1 MNRYLYSLSIII
13 YSALLHIAAIFVP
26 KAKLWAQGRKSIFH
40 KIKKEVEPGNII
52 WFHAASVGEFEQA
65 RPLIEAFKK
74 EYPLKKI
81 LVTFFSPS
89 GYELRKNYELADY
102 IFYLPI
108 DTPKN
113 ASKFID
119 LILPETVFFIKYEFW
134 FNYINE
140 IHSRHIPLYLVSGIF
155 REKQHFFKWY
165 GSWFAKHLPMFKH
178 IYVQDKAS
186 AKLLG
191 SLKARNFSIS
201 GDTRFDRVYQN
212 TLNVQR
218 FDTIE
223 HFIGNNKVLLAGSSW
238 PQDEDLLIRYL
249 INTEQDIKLIIAPH
263 EIHENHIIS
272 IEKSFKNFNPIRW
285 SQHQSKDDD
294 LQNSQVL
301 IIDSVGKL
309 MHLYQYADVAFIGGG
324 FGVGIHNILEAACFG
339 KPIVFG
345 PNYQK
350 FKEAHDL
357 IELEGAFS
365 ISNYNELKDVLDKL
379 FIDSKILKQ
388 KSDICLKYI
397 KDNIGATEIIMK
409 EYSSPE

>member
-1 MNRYLYSLSIII
+1 MRYLYSFSIRI
-13 YSALLHIAAIFVP
+13 YAVLLKIASLFVP
-26 KAKLWAQGRKSIFH
+26 KAKKWVDGRKNIFD
-40 KIKKEVEPGNII
+40 KIKAEVEPGNIV

-65 RPLIEAFKK
+65 RPLIEVLKND
-74 EYPLKKI
+74 YPNKKI
-81 LVTFFSPS
+81 LITFFSPS
-89 GYELRKNYELADY
+89 GYELRKDYELADY
-102 IFYLPI
+102 VFYLPI
-108 DTPKN
+108 DTPQN
-113 ASKFID
+113 AFKFLEAIK
-119 LILPETVFFIKYEFW
+119 PETVFFIKYEFW

-140 IHSRHIPLYLVSGIF
+140 IHSRLIPLYLVSGIF

-212 TLNVQR
+212 TLSVQPY
-218 FDTIE
+218 DTVA
-223 HFIGNNKVLLAGSSW
+223 HFVGDSKILLAGSSW

-249 INTEQDIKLIIAPH
+249 INTEQNIKLIIAPH
-263 EIHENHIIS
+263 EIHENHLIS
-272 IEKSFKNFNPIRW
+272 IEKSFRDFNPIRW

-294 LQNSQVL
+294 LQNSKVL

-309 MHLYQYADVAFIGGG
+309 MHLYQYADVAYIGGG

-339 KPIVFG
+339 KPIAFG

-350 FKEAHDL
+350 FKEARDL
-357 IELEGAFS
+357 IELKGAFS
-365 ISNYNELKDVLDKL
+365 ISNYSELKDVLDKL
-379 FIDSKILKQ
+379 FIDSEILKQ
-388 KSDICLKYI
+388 KSDVCLKYI